1 MITMPEVNL
10 EDLQISAAI
19 LTDLFTRVEALDKKE
34 EPLALEDAWE
44 LYMEKKKLHRRLL
57 FLYRKTRGNPPDEYT
72 LKSLG
77 DHISPS
83 RVNEFT
89 LWAAG
94 ILFLVLAGGG
104 ALLFQWYIQFTSEY
118 AFSHPGPT
126 SPIQPISTSRS
137 ALMWELGTDLVLVIA
152 LIRIFRRVAKIIF
165 RARKQDRNFT
175 KVELQVIFV
184 SLISALFIIG
194 VLGFSMLFTKEA

>member
-19 LTDLFTRVEALDKKE
+19 LTDLFTRVEALAKKG

-44 LYMEKKKLHRRLL
+44 LYMVKKKLHRRLL
-57 FLYRKTRGNPPDEYT
+57 FIYRKTPGNPPDEYT

-83 RVNEFT
+83 KVNEFT
-89 LWAAG
+89 LGAAG

-104 ALLFQWYIQFTSEY
+104 ALLFQWYINSPANTLF
-118 AFSHPGPT
+118 PT
-126 SPIQPISTSRS
+126 
-137 ALMWELGTDLVLVIA
+137 
-152 LIRIFRRVAKIIF
+152 
-165 RARKQDRNFT
+165 
-175 KVELQVIFV
+175 
-184 SLISALFIIG
+184 
-194 VLGFSMLFTKEA
+194 